1 MPALNESFHINKMQ
15 FRNRLVLPALTT
27 NYATPDGQVTDDI
40 LRFYEKRSEDVGL
53 TIVEATAVNEAGRI
67 VPNSLGLWNDDQIAG
82 MSDLCQIIHKK
93 GALAVVQLN
102 HAGPR
107 CSPDDSLRQG
117 ISPSGAVFRPDI
129 DPIVMSHND
138 IEALI
143 TDFTHASIRAE
154 KAGFDGVEIHGA
166 HLYLLSQ
173 FISPL
178 TNKRD
183 DAYGR
188 DTKGRTK
195 LAVDIVENVRKN
207 VGPAYPIFFR
217 INGVELLEG
226 GLAFDDSVA
235 TAKLLA
241 GAGVDV
247 FDVTL
252 IAHGGVKDVDGTNI
266 IVGSSALAKEKPS
279 GSNISFTAAFK
290 KEIEKPVI
298 AVGKFGAGSKAR
310 HAVEDAGI
318 DMVAVGRQMICDPAC
333 AKKMLAGND
342 AGIIPCDECLAC
354 FASIGKGKPLACK
367 VNRDLPL

>member
-1 MPALNESFHINKMQ
+1 MTSLATEFKLGNIC

-27 NYATPDGQVTDDI
+27 NYATPDGQVTDAI

-53 TIVEATAVNEAGRI
+53 MIVEATAVNEAGRI
-67 VPNSLGLWNDDQIAG
+67 VPNSLGLWKDDQIAG
-82 MSDLCQIIHKK
+82 MGKLCQIIHKM

-117 ISPSGAVFRPDI
+117 LSPSGAVFRPDI

-138 IEALI
+138 IETLI
-143 TDFTHASIRAE
+143 TDFAHASIRAK

-183 DAYGR
+183 DAYGK
-188 DTKGRTK
+188 DTKGRAK
-195 LAVDIVENVRKN
+195 LAVDIVKNVRKN
-207 VGPAYPIFFR
+207 VGLAYPIFFR
-217 INGVELLEG
+217 INGVELMEG

-235 TAKLLA
+235 TARLLSE
-241 GAGVDV
+241 AGVDV

-252 IAHGGVKDVDGTNI
+252 IAHGGVKDVDGTKI

-279 GSNISFTAAFK
+279 GSNISFTVAFK
-290 KEIEKPVI
+290 KEIGKPVI
-298 AVGKFGAGSKAR
+298 AVGKFGAGAKAR

-333 AKKMLAGND
+333 AKKMLAEND
-342 AGIIPCDECLAC
+342 AAIIPCDECLAC
-354 FASIGKGKPLACK
+354 FASIGSGKPLACK
-367 VNRDLPL
+367 VNRNLPL